1 MEQRQEIVEEKNK
14 TDKNTLTTTYGL
26 RDDSNTLY
34 DLSVDLFKLV
44 TCLHACM
51 HDSYYGQIS

>member
-1 MEQRQEIVEEKNK
+1 MEQRQEIAEEKNK
-14 TDKNTLTTTYGL
+14 TDKNTLKTTYGL

-34 DLSVDLFKLV
+34 DLSVDLFKTV
-44 TCLHACM
+44 NCLHACM